1 VTAIVAAETFSDLRA
16 IATERAPVFF
26 TPHAIRRAFEL
37 AAAEGHFDV
46 DDVSPQRAA
55 TRITAPVLLIH
66 GGADTDT
73 RPDHSRRVFEALA
86 GPNRLV
92 IVPGAH
98 HNESLRSEAWTEID
112 SWIDRQVPR

>member
-1 VTAIVAAETFSDLRA
+1 M
-16 IATERAPVFF
+16 
-26 TPHAIRRAFEL
+26 

-55 TRITAPVLLIH
+55 TRITAPVLVIH

-86 GPNRLV
+86 GPKRLV